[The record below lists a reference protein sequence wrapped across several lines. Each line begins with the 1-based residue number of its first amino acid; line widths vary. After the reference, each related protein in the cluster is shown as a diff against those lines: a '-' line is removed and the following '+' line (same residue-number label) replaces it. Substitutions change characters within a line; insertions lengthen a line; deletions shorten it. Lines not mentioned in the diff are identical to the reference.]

1 MTTFVLQFSLEYTRH
16 RIINCQTIFGRSR
29 GLTFENLKIVGFFLI
44 RIFLNKNIVFFAC
57 LSCFPYSNF
66 KYTNAIKKSSKL
78 DTINWWF
85 DNKAPSGLVVKFNY
99 LVLSGLQI

>member
-1 MTTFVLQFSLEYTRH
+1 MTAFVLQASLEYTRH
-16 RIINCQTIFGRSR
+16 RIINCQTIFGRSK
-29 GLTFENLKIVGFFLI
+29 GLTYKNFKIVCFLI
-44 RIFLNKNIVFFAC
+44 RIFKSNIILFFAC

-99 LVLSGLQI
+99 LVMSG